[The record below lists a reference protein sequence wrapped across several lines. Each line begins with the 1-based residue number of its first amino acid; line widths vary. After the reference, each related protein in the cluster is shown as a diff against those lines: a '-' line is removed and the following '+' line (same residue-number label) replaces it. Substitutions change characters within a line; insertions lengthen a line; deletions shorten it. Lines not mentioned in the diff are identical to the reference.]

1 MTAVGPKESY
11 PCARISDIIS
21 DRGCSVDAHAIIDML
36 RAERKE
42 LDRAIEALE
51 RLDQLERLE
60 RLEQRYLIPRSG
72 RGRRWMGADERKA
85 VSERMTRYWKAWR
98 ARPPHTDEAAS

>member
-1 MTAVGPKESY
+1 M
-11 PCARISDIIS
+11 
-21 DRGCSVDAHAIIDML
+21 DAHAIIDML

-51 RLDQLERLE
+51 RL
-60 RLEQRYLIPRSG
+60 EQRYLIAKSG

-98 ARPPHTDEAAS
+98 ARPPHTDDAVS

>member
-1 MTAVGPKESY
+1 M
-11 PCARISDIIS
+11 
-21 DRGCSVDAHAIIDML
+21 DAHAIIDML

-51 RLDQLERLE
+51 QLE
-60 RLEQRYLIPRSG
+60 RLEQRYLIPKSG

-85 VSERMTRYWKAWR
+85 VSERMTRYWRAWR
-98 ARPPHTDEAAS
+98 ARPPHTDDAAS

>member
-1 MTAVGPKESY
+1 M
-11 PCARISDIIS
+11 
-21 DRGCSVDAHAIIDML
+21 DAHAIIDML

-51 RLDQLERLE
+51 RLEQLA
-60 RLEQRYLIPRSG
+60 RLEQRYLIPKSG
-72 RGRRWMGADERKA
+72 RGRRWMGAEERKT

-98 ARPPHTDEAAS
+98 ARPPHKDDAAS

>member
-1 MTAVGPKESY
+1 
-11 PCARISDIIS
+11 
-21 DRGCSVDAHAIIDML
+21 VDAHAIIDML

-51 RLDQLERLE
+51 QLE
-60 RLEQRYLIPRSG
+60 RLEQRYLIPKSG

-98 ARPPHTDEAAS
+98 ARPPHTDDAAS